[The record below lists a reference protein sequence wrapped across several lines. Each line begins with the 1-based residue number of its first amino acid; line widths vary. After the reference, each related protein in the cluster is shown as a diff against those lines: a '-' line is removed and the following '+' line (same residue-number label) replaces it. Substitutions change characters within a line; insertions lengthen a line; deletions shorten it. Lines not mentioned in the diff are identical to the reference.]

1 SRDPGEKSDRL
12 SAAPA
17 QAEMMR
23 AEMGRSILEARA
35 HAGATQ
41 QGGDDAATQE
51 RLRALGY
58 VN

>member
-1 SRDPGEKSDRL
+1 
-12 SAAPA
+12 
-17 QAEMMR
+17 MMR
-23 AEMGRSILEARA
+23 AELGRSVLEART

-41 QGGDDAATQE
+41 QGGGDGATQE